1 MTGSVKS
8 SDKCCRQELKC
19 WKDEKTGLWG
29 FVNQTGETVIPCQW
43 KIARMFREGLAKVM
57 DANNRCG
64 FIDKTG
70 KLVLPCQWKN
80 ALWFSEGL
88 VGVEDFNDKW
98 GFINKTGQVV
108 IPFIWSNV
116 QWFRNGRVRV
126 QVELGGG
133 WHDIDRNGN
142 IV

>member
-1 MTGSVKS
+1 MASKF
-8 SDKCCRQELKC
+8 
-19 WKDEKTGLWG
+19 W
-29 FVNQTGETVIPCQW
+29 
-43 KIARMFREGLAKVM
+43 EGLANVV
-57 DANNRCG
+57 DGNNRCG

-88 VGVEDFNDKW
+88 AGVQDDNEKW
-98 GFINKTGQVV
+98 GFIDKTGQVV

-116 QWFRNGRVRV
+116 QWFSNGRVRV
-126 QVELGGG
+126 QEEIGGG

-142 IV
+142 PV

>member
-1 MTGSVKS
+1 MKESVMNSNKWC
-8 SDKCCRQELKC
+8 KPELKP

-29 FVNQTGETVIPCQW
+29 FMNQSGEIVIPCQW
-43 KIARMFREGLAKVM
+43 KMASKFREGLAKIV
-57 DANNRCG
+57 DGNNRCG

-88 VGVEDFNDKW
+88 AGVQDDNEKW
-98 GFINKTGQVV
+98 GFIDKTGQVV

-116 QWFRNGRVRV
+116 QWFSNGRVRV
-126 QVELGGG
+126 QEKIGGG

-142 IV
+142 AV